1 MKTSKEINKTISDIV
16 EFYPDG
22 YRINWHNHKVEKPIN
37 LPLDILFKLYPI
49 TTTWSLRQKHHSNL
63 EEEVES
69 S

>member
-1 MKTSKEINKTISDIV
+1 MKTSKEIKKAISDIV

-22 YRINWHNHKVEKPIN
+22 YRIDWHKHKVEESIN
-37 LPLDILFKLYPI
+37 LPLDILYKLYPI

-63 EEEVES
+63 EEESES

>member
-1 MKTSKEINKTISDIV
+1 MKTSKEIKKAIRDIV

-22 YRINWHNHKVEKPIN
+22 YRIDWHNHKVEEPIN

-49 TTTWSLRQKHHSNL
+49 TTTWSLRQKHHSNP
-63 EEEVES
+63 EEEAES